1 MTSSRLDMNLSV
13 KTAERLIASI
23 KHRLDAPT
31 LCAVG
36 ARAVALGLVEASSR
50 TSHGDEGNRS

>member
-1 MTSSRLDMNLSV
+1 MNLSV